1 MVIKYKNSIDLLS
14 STVSMLLNVIIWLS
28 KYYTFYYLLLF
39 IKRCFLQI
47 INIIVILLIS
57 RAVVFQLAY
66 YIYYLQLLNIYIK
79 TYTLSRKREKK
90 DERQCITLD
99 EKKLYTLTSDFN
111 VWCQNLTYLY
121 LVNDYF
127 KDTGNPYLNTPSQV
141 YDQSWSQLVNL

>member
-1 MVIKYKNSIDLLS
+1 M
-14 STVSMLLNVIIWLS
+14 
-28 KYYTFYYLLLF
+28 YTSYIYYLLLF

-66 YIYYLQLLNIYIK
+66 YIYYLQLLNIYVK

-99 EKKLYTLTSDFN
+99 EKKIIHPDIRF
-111 VWCQNLTYLY
+111 
-121 LVNDYF
+121 
-127 KDTGNPYLNTPSQV
+127 
-141 YDQSWSQLVNL
+141 